1 MPRKH
6 AGHGRGGGAKGPR
19 DAGGGSSGRTTEA
32 SPGRTT
38 EASPG
43 RSESSPG
50 HLKRDAG
57 EQSARD
63 FAPGRSESQ
72 HPDDRGKFLDRPEP
86 PRAG

>member
-1 MPRKH
+1 M
-6 AGHGRGGGAKGPR
+6 
-19 DAGGGSSGRTTEA
+19 
-32 SPGRTT
+32 T

-63 FAPGRSESQ
+63 FAPGRSEQPPASEDAASKPDSEWEQ
-72 HPDDRGKFLDRPEP
+72 NPDDRGKFLNRPEP